1 MNYYVQ
7 YNVFIDK
14 LHTYRYNKII
24 EWEDDDE
31 KDEDDDDEEETQNRD
46 RKRKRTET
54 TSENDMMMV
63 VKFVLD
69 AVFADTGL
77 KWRSGEKTTSATKRS
92 KLINELAS
100 SNNTNTNNIMGR
112 RSDLSLRNQCG
123 VDLCLVEF
131 KNGSSL
137 GDEIAQ
143 DSKSLRCTKSLY
155 AYNSALSNKLMW
167 SMNWSGKVIHETTMI
182 H

>member
-1 MNYYVQ
+1 M
-7 YNVFIDK
+7 VF
-14 LHTYRYNKII
+14 LYNKIA
-24 EWEDDDE
+24 EWKDE
-31 KDEDDDDEEETQNRD
+31 DEDDDDDDEETQRKD
-46 RKRKRTET
+46 KKRKRTEAP
-54 TSENDMMMV
+54 SENDMMMV

-77 KWRSGEKTTSATKRS
+77 KWRSGEKTSSATKRS
-92 KLINELAS
+92 KIVNELAS
-100 SNNTNTNNIMGR
+100 SSNINNANTSNIMGR
-112 RSDLSLRNQCG
+112 RRDLTLRNKRG
-123 VDLCLVEF
+123 VDVCLVEF

-143 DSKSLRCTKSLY
+143 DSKSLRCTKSLR
-155 AYNSALSNKLMW
+155 AYNSTLSNKLMW